1 VDHKD
6 HATWLEVALTVDSE
20 IVEAVA
26 EVLARCARRRGHILF
41 EALEASAVIPDGIV
55 IESTQILSDP
65 FGEGRPVGPFRVY
78 GYLPV
83 IESAIDSTI
92 EETRRCLEESFWY
105 LGRIRPVPAPVFNFI
120 QQADWTETWKQHY
133 HPIPIGQRLMV
144 IPSWLNRVALRHA
157 ASAVIPLQGRV
168 ALRIDPGMA
177 FGTGT
182 HPTTRLCLEIIESLL
197 DQVETPHMASLPT
210 AIDVGCGSGIL
221 AIAALKLGLSHA
233 LGVDKDPEAIPIA
246 RKNAADNGVAPRL
259 ELGIGSV
266 AEIRRGTFG
275 LRRAPL
281 VLVNIL
287 ASIIIQLLDDGL
299 TDLLEPGGSLVL
311 SGILEN
317 QLSGDD
323 NLNPIAILPALE
335 RHSLA
340 VTSSRQIDDWV
351 ALVVKLDAF
360 DSI

>member
-1 VDHKD
+1 MDHKD
-6 HATWLEVALTVDSE
+6 HATWLEVALIVDGE
-20 IVEAVA
+20 IAEAVA
-26 EVLARCARRRGHILF
+26 EVLARF
-41 EALEASAVIPDGIV
+41 IPDGIV

-65 FGEGRPVGPFRVY
+65 YDEGRPVGPLRVY

-83 IESAIDSTI
+83 VESAKDPMI
-92 EETRRCLEESFWY
+92 EQTRRCLEESFWY
-105 LGRIRPVPAPVFNFI
+105 LGRIRPVPAPLFKIV
-120 QQADWTETWKQHY
+120 QQSDWAETWKQHY

-144 IPSWLNRVALRHA
+144 IPSWLN
-157 ASAVIPLQGRV
+157 IPLQGRV

-197 DQVETPHMASLPT
+197 DQVKQPVDLT

-266 AEIRRGTFG
+266 VEIRRGTFG

-287 ASIIIQLLDDGL
+287 APIIIQLLDDGL

-323 NLNPIAILPALE
+323 KLNPIAVLPVLE
-335 RHSLA
+335 RHSL
-340 VTSSRQIDDWV
+340 VVQERRQVDDWV

>member
-6 HATWLEVALTVDSE
+6 HATWLEVALIVDGE
-20 IVEAVA
+20 IAEAVA
-26 EVLARCARRRGHILF
+26 EVLARF
-41 EALEASAVIPDGIV
+41 IPDGIV

-65 FGEGRPVGPFRVY
+65 YDEGRPVGPLRVY

-83 IESAIDSTI
+83 VESAKDPMI

-105 LGRIRPVPAPVFNFI
+105 LGRIRPVPAPVFKI
-120 QQADWTETWKQHY
+120 VQQSDWAETWKQHY

-144 IPSWLNRVALRHA
+144 IPSWLN
-157 ASAVIPLQGRV
+157 IPLQGRV

-197 DQVETPHMASLPT
+197 DQVKQPVDLT

-266 AEIRRGTFG
+266 VEIRRGTFG

-287 ASIIIQLLDDGL
+287 APIIIQLLDDGL

-323 NLNPIAILPALE
+323 NLNPIAVLPALE
-335 RHSLA
+335 RHSL
-340 VTSSRQIDDWV
+340 VVQERRQVDDWV

-360 DSI
+360 DSQ

>member
-1 VDHKD
+1 VDNKD
-6 HATWLEVALTVDSE
+6 HATWLEVALIVDGE
-20 IVEAVA
+20 IAEAVA
-26 EVLARCARRRGHILF
+26 EVLARF
-41 EALEASAVIPDGIV
+41 IPDGIV

-65 FGEGRPVGPFRVY
+65 YDEGRPVGPLRVY

-83 IESAIDSTI
+83 VESAKDPKI
-92 EETRRCLEESFWY
+92 EQTRRCLEESFWY
-105 LGRIRPVPAPVFNFI
+105 LGRIRPVPAPVFKI
-120 QQADWTETWKQHY
+120 VQQADWAETWKQHY
-133 HPIPIGQRLMV
+133 HPIPIGQRLMM
-144 IPSWLNRVALRHA
+144 IPSWLN
-157 ASAVIPLQGRV
+157 IPLQGRI

-197 DQVETPHMASLPT
+197 DQVKQPVDLT

-233 LGVDKDPEAIPIA
+233 LGVDKDPEAIPVA

-287 ASIIIQLLDDGL
+287 APIIIQLLDDGL

-323 NLNPIAILPALE
+323 NLNPIAVLPVLE
-335 RHSLA
+335 RHNL
-340 VTSSRQIDDWV
+340 VVQECRQIDDWV

-360 DSI
+360 DSQ

>member
-6 HATWLEVALTVDSE
+6 PANWLEVALTVDGE
-20 IVEAVA
+20 IAEAVA
-26 EVLARCARRRGHILF
+26 EVLARF
-41 EALEASAVIPDGIV
+41 IPDGIV

-65 FGEGRPVGPFRVY
+65 FNEGKRVGPLRVY

-83 IESAIDSTI
+83 SESSNVPEI
-92 EETRRCLEESFWY
+92 EETRRRLEESLWY
-105 LGRIRPVPAPVFNFI
+105 LGRISPVPAPEFKLI
-120 QQADWTETWKQHY
+120 QQADWATTWKKHY

-144 IPSWLNRVALRHA
+144 TPSWLD
-157 ASAVIPLQGRV
+157 IPLQGRI

-182 HPTTRLCLEIIESLL
+182 HPTTRLCLEIIESFLS
-197 DQVETPHMASLPT
+197 QVRQPADLT

-221 AIAALKLGLSHA
+221 AIAALKLGLCHA

-246 RKNAADNGVAPRL
+246 RKNAVDNGVASRL
-259 ELGIGSV
+259 ELEVGSV
-266 AEIRRGTFG
+266 AEIRRGAFG
-275 LRRAPL
+275 QQRAPL

-287 ASIIIQLLDDGL
+287 VPVIIQLLNDGL
-299 TDLLEPGGSLVL
+299 ADLLNPGGALVL

-323 NLNPIAILPALE
+323 SPNPIAVLPALE
-335 RHSLA
+335 RHGL
-340 VTSSRQIDDWV
+340 VVQERRQIDDWV

-360 DSI
+360 DSRHSSTRSNTWL

>member
-6 HATWLEVALTVDSE
+6 HATWLEVALIVDGE
-20 IVEAVA
+20 IAEAVA
-26 EVLARCARRRGHILF
+26 EVLARF
-41 EALEASAVIPDGIV
+41 IPDGIV

-65 FGEGRPVGPFRVY
+65 YDEGRPVGPLRVY

-83 IESAIDSTI
+83 VESAKDPMI

-105 LGRIRPVPAPVFNFI
+105 LGRIRPVPAPLFKIV
-120 QQADWTETWKQHY
+120 QQSDWAETWKQHY

-144 IPSWLNRVALRHA
+144 IPSWLN
-157 ASAVIPLQGRV
+157 IPLQGRV

-197 DQVETPHMASLPT
+197 DQVKQPVDLT

-266 AEIRRGTFG
+266 VEIRRGTFG

-287 ASIIIQLLDDGL
+287 APIIIQLLDDGL
-299 TDLLEPGGSLVL
+299 TDLLEPGGRLVL

-323 NLNPIAILPALE
+323 NLNPIAVLPALE
-335 RHSLA
+335 RHSL
-340 VTSSRQIDDWV
+340 VVQERRQVDDWV

>member
-1 VDHKD
+1 MDHKD
-6 HATWLEVALTVDSE
+6 HATWLEVALIVDGE
-20 IVEAVA
+20 IAEAVA
-26 EVLARCARRRGHILF
+26 EVLARF
-41 EALEASAVIPDGIV
+41 IPDGIV

-65 FGEGRPVGPFRVY
+65 YDEGRPVGPLRVY

-83 IESAIDSTI
+83 VESAKDPKI
-92 EETRRCLEESFWY
+92 EQTRRCLEESFWY
-105 LGRIRPVPAPVFNFI
+105 LGRIRPVPAPVFKI
-120 QQADWTETWKQHY
+120 VQQADWAETWKQHY
-133 HPIPIGQRLMV
+133 HPIPIGQRLMM
-144 IPSWLNRVALRHA
+144 IPSWLN
-157 ASAVIPLQGRV
+157 IPLQGRI

-197 DQVETPHMASLPT
+197 DQVKQPVDLT

-233 LGVDKDPEAIPIA
+233 LGVDKDPEAIPVA

-287 ASIIIQLLDDGL
+287 APIIIQLLDDGL

-323 NLNPIAILPALE
+323 NLNPIAVLPVLE
-335 RHSLA
+335 RHNL
-340 VTSSRQIDDWV
+340 VVQECRQIDDWV

-360 DSI
+360 DSQ

>member
-1 VDHKD
+1 MDHKD
-6 HATWLEVALTVDSE
+6 HATWLEVALIVDGE
-20 IVEAVA
+20 IAEAVA
-26 EVLARCARRRGHILF
+26 EVLARF
-41 EALEASAVIPDGIV
+41 IPDGIV

-65 FGEGRPVGPFRVY
+65 YDEGRPVGPLRVY

-83 IESAIDSTI
+83 VESAKDPMI

-105 LGRIRPVPAPVFNFI
+105 LGRIRPVPAPLFKIV
-120 QQADWTETWKQHY
+120 QQSDWAETWKQHY

-144 IPSWLNRVALRHA
+144 IPSWLN
-157 ASAVIPLQGRV
+157 IPLQGRV

-197 DQVETPHMASLPT
+197 DQVKQPVDLT

-266 AEIRRGTFG
+266 VEIRRGTFG

-287 ASIIIQLLDDGL
+287 APIIIQLLDDGL

-323 NLNPIAILPALE
+323 NLNPIAVLPALE
-335 RHSLA
+335 RHSL
-340 VTSSRQIDDWV
+340 VVQERRQVDDWV

>member
-1 VDHKD
+1 MDHKD
-6 HATWLEVALTVDSE
+6 HATWLEVALIVDGE
-20 IVEAVA
+20 IAEAVA
-26 EVLARCARRRGHILF
+26 EVLARF
-41 EALEASAVIPDGIV
+41 IPDGIV
-55 IESTQILSDP
+55 IESTQILSGPYD
-65 FGEGRPVGPFRVY
+65 EGRPVGPLRVY

-83 IESAIDSTI
+83 VESAKDPTI
-92 EETRRCLEESFWY
+92 EQTRRCLEESFWY
-105 LGRIRPVPAPVFNFI
+105 LGRIRPVPAPVFKI
-120 QQADWTETWKQHY
+120 VQQADWAEAWKQHY
-133 HPIPIGQRLMV
+133 HPIPIGQRLMM
-144 IPSWLNRVALRHA
+144 IPSWLN
-157 ASAVIPLQGRV
+157 IPLQGRI

-197 DQVETPHMASLPT
+197 DQVKQPVDLT

-233 LGVDKDPEAIPIA
+233 LGVDKDPEAIPVA

-287 ASIIIQLLDDGL
+287 APIIIQLLDDGL

-323 NLNPIAILPALE
+323 NLNPIAVLPVLE
-335 RHSLA
+335 RHNL
-340 VTSSRQIDDWV
+340 VVQECRQIDDWV

>member
-6 HATWLEVALTVDSE
+6 HATWLEVALIVDGE
-20 IVEAVA
+20 IAEAVA
-26 EVLARCARRRGHILF
+26 EVLARF
-41 EALEASAVIPDGIV
+41 IPDGIV
-55 IESTQILSDP
+55 IESTQILSNP
-65 FGEGRPVGPFRVY
+65 FDQGRPVGPLRVY

-83 IESAIDSTI
+83 VESAKDPSI

-105 LGRIRPVPAPVFNFI
+105 LGRIRPVPAPLFKIV
-120 QQADWTETWKQHY
+120 QQSDWAETWKQHY
-133 HPIPIGQRLMV
+133 HPIPIGQHLMV
-144 IPSWLNRVALRHA
+144 IPSWLY

-182 HPTTRLCLEIIESLL
+182 HPTTRMCLEIIESLL
-197 DQVETPHMASLPT
+197 DQVKQPVDLT

-266 AEIRRGTFG
+266 VEIRRGTFG

-287 ASIIIQLLDDGL
+287 APIIIQLLDDGL

-323 NLNPIAILPALE
+323 NLNPIAVLPALE
-335 RHSLA
+335 RHSL
-340 VTSSRQIDDWV
+340 VVQERRQVDDWV

>member
-1 VDHKD
+1 
-6 HATWLEVALTVDSE
+6 
-20 IVEAVA
+20 
-26 EVLARCARRRGHILF
+26 
-41 EALEASAVIPDGIV
+41 
-55 IESTQILSDP
+55 
-65 FGEGRPVGPFRVY
+65 
-78 GYLPV
+78 
-83 IESAIDSTI
+83 
-92 EETRRCLEESFWY
+92 
-105 LGRIRPVPAPVFNFI
+105 VFNFI

-144 IPSWLNRVALRHA
+144 SPSWLNRVALRHA

-197 DQVETPHMASLPT
+197 DQVETPHVASLPT

-323 NLNPIAILPALE
+323 NLNPIAVLPALE
-335 RHSLA
+335 RHSL
-340 VTSSRQIDDWV
+340 VVQERHQIDDWV
-351 ALVVKLDAF
+351 ALVVKLDTF
-360 DSI
+360 DSIHSSTWSDT

>member
-1 VDHKD
+1 MDHKD
-6 HATWLEVALTVDSE
+6 HATWLEVALIVDGE
-20 IVEAVA
+20 IAEAVA
-26 EVLARCARRRGHILF
+26 EVLARF
-41 EALEASAVIPDGIV
+41 IPDGIV

-65 FGEGRPVGPFRVY
+65 YDEGRPVGPLRVY

-83 IESAIDSTI
+83 VESAKDPMI
-92 EETRRCLEESFWY
+92 EQTRRCLEESFWY
-105 LGRIRPVPAPVFNFI
+105 LGRIRPVPAPLFKIV
-120 QQADWTETWKQHY
+120 QQSDWAETWKQHY

-144 IPSWLNRVALRHA
+144 IPSWLN
-157 ASAVIPLQGRV
+157 IPLQGRV

-197 DQVETPHMASLPT
+197 DQVKQPVDLT

-221 AIAALKLGLSHA
+221 AIAALKLGLNHA

-266 AEIRRGTFG
+266 VEIRRGTFG

-287 ASIIIQLLDDGL
+287 APIIIQLLDDGL

-323 NLNPIAILPALE
+323 KLNPIAVLPVLE
-335 RHSLA
+335 RHSL
-340 VTSSRQIDDWV
+340 VVQERRQVDDWV

>member
-1 VDHKD
+1 MDHKD
-6 HATWLEVALTVDSE
+6 HATWLEVALTVDGE
-20 IVEAVA
+20 IGEAVA
-26 EVLARCARRRGHILF
+26 EVLARF
-41 EALEASAVIPDGIV
+41 IPDGIV
-55 IESTQILSDP
+55 IESTQILSDT
-65 FGEGRPVGPFRVY
+65 FDEGRPVGPLRVY

-83 IESAIDSTI
+83 VESAKDPTI

-105 LGRIRPVPAPVFNFI
+105 LGRIRPVPAPVFKI
-120 QQADWTETWKQHY
+120 VQQADWAETWKQHY
-133 HPIPIGQRLMV
+133 HPIPIGQRLMM
-144 IPSWLNRVALRHA
+144 IPSWLN
-157 ASAVIPLQGRV
+157 IPLQGRI

-197 DQVETPHMASLPT
+197 DQVKQPVDLT

-246 RKNAADNGVAPRL
+246 RKNAADNGVASRL

-287 ASIIIQLLDDGL
+287 APIIIQLLDDGL

-323 NLNPIAILPALE
+323 NLNPIAVLPALE
-335 RHSLA
+335 RHSL
-340 VTSSRQIDDWV
+340 VVQERRQIDDWV

-360 DSI
+360 DSQ

>member
-1 VDHKD
+1 
-6 HATWLEVALTVDSE
+6 
-20 IVEAVA
+20 
-26 EVLARCARRRGHILF
+26 
-41 EALEASAVIPDGIV
+41 
-55 IESTQILSDP
+55 
-65 FGEGRPVGPFRVY
+65 
-78 GYLPV
+78 
-83 IESAIDSTI
+83 
-92 EETRRCLEESFWY
+92 
-105 LGRIRPVPAPVFNFI
+105 
-120 QQADWTETWKQHY
+120 
-133 HPIPIGQRLMV
+133 V
-144 IPSWLNRVALRHA
+144 IPSWLN
-157 ASAVIPLQGRV
+157 IPLQGRV

-197 DQVETPHMASLPT
+197 DQVETPLMASLPT

-246 RKNAADNGVAPRL
+246 RKNAADNGVASRL

-275 LRRAPL
+275 LRRASL

-323 NLNPIAILPALE
+323 NLSDLLSPPIAILPALE
-335 RHSLA
+335 RHNLT

>member
-1 VDHKD
+1 MDHKD
-6 HATWLEVALTVDSE
+6 HATWLEVALTVDGE

-26 EVLARCARRRGHILF
+26 EVLARF
-41 EALEASAVIPDGIV
+41 IPDGIV

-65 FGEGRPVGPFRVY
+65 FDEGRPVGPLRVY

-83 IESAIDSTI
+83 VESAKDPTI

-105 LGRIRPVPAPVFNFI
+105 LGRIRPVPAPVFKI
-120 QQADWTETWKQHY
+120 VQQADWAETWKQHY
-133 HPIPIGQRLMV
+133 HPIPIGQHLMV
-144 IPSWLNRVALRHA
+144 IPSWLN
-157 ASAVIPLQGRV
+157 IPLQGRV

-197 DQVETPHMASLPT
+197 DQVKQPVDLT

-246 RKNAADNGVAPRL
+246 RKNAADNGVATRL

-266 AEIRRGTFG
+266 AEIRSGTFG

-287 ASIIIQLLDDGL
+287 APIIIQLLDDGL

-323 NLNPIAILPALE
+323 NLNPIAVLPALE
-335 RHSLA
+335 RHSL
-340 VTSSRQIDDWV
+340 VVQERRQIDDWV

>member
-6 HATWLEVALTVDSE
+6 HATWLEVALIVDGE
-20 IVEAVA
+20 IAEAVA
-26 EVLARCARRRGHILF
+26 EVLARF
-41 EALEASAVIPDGIV
+41 IPNGIV

-65 FGEGRPVGPFRVY
+65 YDEGRPVGPLRVY

-83 IESAIDSTI
+83 AESAKDPTI
-92 EETRRCLEESFWY
+92 EQTRRCLEESFCY
-105 LGRIRPVPAPVFNFI
+105 LGRIRPVPGPEFKLV
-120 QQADWTETWKQHY
+120 QQADWAETWKQHY
-133 HPIPIGQRLMV
+133 HPIPIGQRLMM
-144 IPSWLNRVALRHA
+144 IPSWLN
-157 ASAVIPLQGRV
+157 IPLQGRI

-197 DQVETPHMASLPT
+197 DQVKQPVDLT

-266 AEIRRGTFG
+266 VEIRRGTFG

-287 ASIIIQLLDDGL
+287 APIIIQLLDDGL
-299 TDLLEPGGSLVL
+299 TDLLEPDGSLVL

-323 NLNPIAILPALE
+323 NLNPIAVLPVLE
-335 RHSLA
+335 RHNL
-340 VTSSRQIDDWV
+340 VVQECRQIDDWV

-360 DSI
+360 DSQ

>member
-1 VDHKD
+1 MDNKD
-6 HATWLEVALTVDSE
+6 HATWLEVALIVDGE
-20 IVEAVA
+20 IAEAVA
-26 EVLARCARRRGHILF
+26 EVLARF
-41 EALEASAVIPDGIV
+41 IPDGIV

-65 FGEGRPVGPFRVY
+65 YDEGRPVGPLRVY

-83 IESAIDSTI
+83 IESAKDPTI

-105 LGRIRPVPAPVFNFI
+105 LGRIRPVPAPVFKI
-120 QQADWTETWKQHY
+120 VQQADWAETWKQHY
-133 HPIPIGQRLMV
+133 HPIPIGQRLMM
-144 IPSWLNRVALRHA
+144 IPSWLN
-157 ASAVIPLQGRV
+157 IPLQGRI

-197 DQVETPHMASLPT
+197 DQVKQPVDLT

-233 LGVDKDPEAIPIA
+233 LGVDKDPEAIPVA

-287 ASIIIQLLDDGL
+287 APIIIQLLDDGL

-323 NLNPIAILPALE
+323 NLNPIAVLPVLE
-335 RHSLA
+335 RHNL
-340 VTSSRQIDDWV
+340 VVQECRQIDDWV

-360 DSI
+360 DSQ

>member
-1 VDHKD
+1 MDHKD
-6 HATWLEVALTVDSE
+6 HATWLEVALTVDGE

-26 EVLARCARRRGHILF
+26 EVLARF
-41 EALEASAVIPDGIV
+41 IPDGIV

-65 FGEGRPVGPFRVY
+65 FDEGRPVGPLRVY

-83 IESAIDSTI
+83 VESAKDPTI

-105 LGRIRPVPAPVFNFI
+105 LGRIRPVPTPVFKI
-120 QQADWTETWKQHY
+120 VQQADWAETWKQHY
-133 HPIPIGQRLMV
+133 HPIPIGQHLMV
-144 IPSWLNRVALRHA
+144 IPSWLN
-157 ASAVIPLQGRV
+157 IPLQGRV

-197 DQVETPHMASLPT
+197 DQVKQPVDLT

-246 RKNAADNGVAPRL
+246 RKNAADNGVATRL

-266 AEIRRGTFG
+266 AEIRSGTFG

-287 ASIIIQLLDDGL
+287 APIIIQLLDDGL

-323 NLNPIAILPALE
+323 NLNPIAVLPALE
-335 RHSLA
+335 RHSL
-340 VTSSRQIDDWV
+340 VVQERRQIDDWV

>member
-6 HATWLEVALTVDSE
+6 HATWLEVALTVDGE
-20 IVEAVA
+20 IAEAVA
-26 EVLARCARRRGHILF
+26 EVLARF
-41 EALEASAVIPDGIV
+41 IPDGIV
-55 IESTQILSDP
+55 IESTQILSNP
-65 FGEGRPVGPFRVY
+65 FDQGRPVGPLRVY

-83 IESAIDSTI
+83 VESAKDPTI

-105 LGRIRPVPAPVFNFI
+105 LGRIRPVPAPVFKI
-120 QQADWTETWKQHY
+120 VQQADWAETWKQHY

-144 IPSWLNRVALRHA
+144 IPSWLN
-157 ASAVIPLQGRV
+157 IPLQGRV
-168 ALRIDPGMA
+168 ALSIDPGMA

-182 HPTTRLCLEIIESLL
+182 HPTTRMCLEIIESLL
-197 DQVETPHMASLPT
+197 DQVKATGGRLAVDLT

-221 AIAALKLGLSHA
+221 AIAALKLGLNHA

-287 ASIIIQLLDDGL
+287 APIIIQLLDDGL

-323 NLNPIAILPALE
+323 NLNPIAVLPALE
-335 RHSLA
+335 RHSL
-340 VTSSRQIDDWV
+340 VVQERRQIDDWV

-360 DSI
+360 DSQ